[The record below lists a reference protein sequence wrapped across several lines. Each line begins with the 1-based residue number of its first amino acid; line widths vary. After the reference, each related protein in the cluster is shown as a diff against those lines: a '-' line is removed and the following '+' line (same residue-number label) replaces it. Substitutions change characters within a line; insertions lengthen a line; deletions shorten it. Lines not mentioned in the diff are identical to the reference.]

1 MLLFRSAVAY
11 KPPLSSNFFP
21 PPSSLP
27 VCLSACHLYTLSA
40 LSVSLILCFN
50 TKMQCMR
57 LITEPHSSPSP
68 SVIHT
73 SLFSRFSYSAC
84 YLKPPSRRCKSASS
98 LRHHVCAPPSCLS
111 VFIFDLLA
119 FRLPPQFLFLL
130 LLFFLFFISAA
141 LRLCRPAVSSITRPS
156 ISSSIF
162 LFFLCLPTRKHS
174 RRLPPRLESTLSQG
188 GEIAERTE

>member
-11 KPPLSSNFFP
+11 KPPLSSNFPP

-57 LITEPHSSPSP
+57 LITEPHSSPTP

-73 SLFSRFSYSAC
+73 SLFSRFSYGAC

-119 FRLPPQFLFLL
+119 FRLPP
-130 LLFFLFFISAA
+130 
-141 LRLCRPAVSSITRPS
+141 PPVSF
-156 ISSSIF
+156 SSSS
-162 LFFLCLPTRKHS
+162 FFFYF
-174 RRLPPRLESTLSQG
+174 LSQPHLDSVVPLCHPSPAHPSHHPSFFFFCAFQLANTAV
-188 GEIAERTE
+188 IYLLV